1 MHIRI
6 THLALMYIYMNAS
19 FALFQI
25 KLFIFATIT
34 EKPKFSLKLSISQNE
49 NNSSLF
55 SYFIHL
61 CI

>member
-34 EKPKFSLKLSISQNE
+34 EKPKFSLKLRISQNE
-49 NNSSLF
+49 NNSNLF
-55 SYFIHL
+55 TY
-61 CI
+61 